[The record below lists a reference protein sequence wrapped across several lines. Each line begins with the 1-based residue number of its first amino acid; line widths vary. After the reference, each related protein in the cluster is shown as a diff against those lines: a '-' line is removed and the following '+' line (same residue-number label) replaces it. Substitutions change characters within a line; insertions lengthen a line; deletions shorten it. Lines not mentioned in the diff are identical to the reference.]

1 MNKHPKF
8 FNLFKDDNDIEKG
21 ISDDLFKI
29 FKASQNPHIICIYGD
44 ARLGKSTKMNQ
55 IVNGTKSADY
65 FKLKTPFKTRV
76 ELHTTETKGCNFY
89 GPIKV
94 KDIIDNNDL
103 DINEFDKN
111 IINDD
116 LFFVD
121 TEGLK
126 SIDPI
131 TKAFVSGILTILQ
144 IATIKIL
151 YIPILNNEKLEEISK
166 NTKLSNIL
174 KLYENLSETIVLIR
188 DIQLQEGNDIDKMR
202 LELYEQKEI
211 CQNKINDYL
220 NKLKEKNAICE
231 VLPNYELAKR
241 NIDKYQDCYKEQMHN
256 LIFSIISN
264 IKQNPNLTG
273 IKITQLIK
281 EFLDIFK
288 KVKNIESLRNA
299 EIAINQII
307 LSLFKNKLE
316 QIYANIKQG
325 NLFNYLLSLGDN
337 IDNIKNYIINSIKID
352 MKNTWDFFY
361 DTIKQNI
368 DMELDKYSYQ
378 ILNDITKYYFKIKE
392 KIQKDFDIFL
402 NKIKNEYNTFL
413 SKFNFIEQINKNEL
427 YSSVNKKIN
436 SFVNKHKAIIDIIK
450 IRDNYYEYNLIKNA
464 KDNINNN
471 ISYKIKSIP
480 EWKFYKIQ
488 ILNEIKKNVTG
499 PFIHQLKSK
508 NKKQIDLNINN
519 QLNSLEL
526 KIQLY
531 LVDHHFIIYNNS
543 EFQKDLE
550 PIYEEV
556 KVILEDIIKTI
567 RAEELKRE
575 QLVKRTIADGVY
587 FIRPVKFQNKWYN
600 KYLQMMNNNLVFW
613 DRRYDSNQRFEIKY
627 NQDKKYYNIKHIPTN
642 QYIFTDIDTNVFGT
656 DNGNYL
662 QAQWHVVFSDDNNY
676 EIISEFNGKYLGL
689 MNNVQANNGNRIS
702 CIGKDDSNSI
712 NYKFIFEP
720 VFTHFPKPDFHHPY
734 SDPNSIVDALGSIG
748 VDNTGEYRTMIGNRN
763 GIPGAPLSPQ
773 YNIEMLRRIKEGSL
787 LIP

>member
-29 FKASQNPHIICIYGD
+29 FKASHNPHIICIYGD
-44 ARLGKSTKMNQ
+44 TRLGKSTKMNQ

-188 DIQLQEGNDIDKMR
+188 DIQLQEGNDINQMR

-316 QIYANIKQG
+316 QIYTNIKQG

-337 IDNIKNYIINSIKID
+337 INNIKNYIINSIKID

-361 DTIKQNI
+361 DTIKQDI
-368 DMELDKYSYQ
+368 DMQLDKYSSQ
-378 ILNDITKYYFKIKE
+378 ILNDITKYYYKMKE

-402 NKIKNEYNTFL
+402 NKIKNEYNIFL

-450 IRDNYYEYNLIKNA
+450 IRDNYYEYNMIKNA

-471 ISYKIKSIP
+471 INCKIKSIP

-567 RAEELKRE
+567 KAEELKRE

-627 NQDKKYYNIKHIPTN
+627 NQEKKYYNIKHIPTN

-662 QAQWHVVFSDDNNY
+662 QAQWHIVFSDDNNY